1 MILGDLDGGRMQL
14 DGRVQEEEKVFVFR
28 TGGEGLADWGQPVSP
43 ENSAQEKSGLQFI
56 CSSSSTEEEWVSGE
70 THTLELWK
78 PSD

>member
-1 MILGDLDGGRMQL
+1 M
-14 DGRVQEEEKVFVFR
+14 
-28 TGGEGLADWGQPVSP
+28 SP

-70 THTLELWK
+70 TRTLELWK